1 MPAKKFVV
9 LARACFLSQ
18 ATVAQ
23 RVVRVTAPEAINPA
37 EVSIAI
43 NPANPENIV
52 AASFQTA
59 LPPRPR
65 AGSYNYVSLDGG
77 KSWKTVA
84 ADDPKGLTQ
93 GDDAVYFGNDGTV
106 YHAHLSFV
114 GIRVARPMRAESGIF
129 VDASKD
135 GGLSWY
141 ESVPAS

>member
-1 MPAKKFVV
+1 
-9 LARACFLSQ
+9 
-18 ATVAQ
+18 
-23 RVVRVTAPEAINPA
+23 
-37 EVSIAI
+37 
-43 NPANPENIV
+43 ANPENIV

-114 GIRVARPMRAESGIF
+114 GIRVARPTRAESGIF

-135 GGLSWY
+135 GGLSWN
-141 ESVPAS
+141 ESVPAINHVNTVTPFEDKPGIVVDNAAESPSKGNVYVAW